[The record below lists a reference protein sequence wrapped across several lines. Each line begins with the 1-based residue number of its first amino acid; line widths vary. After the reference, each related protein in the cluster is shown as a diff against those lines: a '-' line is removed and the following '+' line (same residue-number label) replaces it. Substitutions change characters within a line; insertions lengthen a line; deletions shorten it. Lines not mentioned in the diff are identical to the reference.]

1 MKTRNS
7 PPSGQ
12 PEAKF
17 IGRISG
23 NDGQSYGNFFSYKDP
38 IDISAAIT
46 VESSH
51 VGESGFFVVAAVIG
65 SQILM
70 QDQDGQFTEVSVPS
84 GNVIPVLEKRLEAF
98 ESINIA
104 KNLIAADFNIT
115 EIEVDF
121 YIGYGVKN
129 NPSRIYYHENP
140 FNLTI
145 SSSKD

>member
-1 MKTRNS
+1 MKRS
-7 PPSGQ
+7 IWSA
-12 PEAKF
+12 EAKF
-17 IGRISG
+17 VGRISG

-65 SQILM
+65 GQILM
-70 QDQDGQFTEVSVPS
+70 QDQSGQFIEVSDRS
-84 GNVIPVLEKRLEAF
+84 GNVIRVLEKRLEAL

-104 KNLIAADFNIT
+104 ENLIAADLDIT

-121 YIGYGVKN
+121 YVGYGVESD
-129 NPSRIYYHENP
+129 PSRIYYHENP

-145 SSSKD
+145 SSSED

>member
-1 MKTRNS
+1 MASFGEPK
-7 PPSGQ
+7 
-12 PEAKF
+12 AKF
-17 IGRISG
+17 IGRISD
-23 NDGQSYGNFFSYKDP
+23 NDGQSYGNLFSYKDS

-65 SQILM
+65 GQILM
-70 QDQDGQFTEVSVPS
+70 QDQSGQFIEVSDPS

-98 ESINIA
+98 ESIDIA
-104 KNLIAADFNIT
+104 KNLIAADFDIT

-121 YIGYGVKN
+121 YIGYAVES
-129 NPSRIYYHENP
+129 NPARIYYHENP

-145 SSSKD
+145 SSPED